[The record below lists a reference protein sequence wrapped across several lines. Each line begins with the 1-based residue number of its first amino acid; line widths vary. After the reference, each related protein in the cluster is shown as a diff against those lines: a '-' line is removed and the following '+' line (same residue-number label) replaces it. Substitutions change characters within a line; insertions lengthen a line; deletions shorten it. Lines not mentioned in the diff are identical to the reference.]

1 MTRTH
6 AMLTILAGGTF
17 MSFVGLIM
25 RLIGTEDGFQILFWR
40 SIALSLMVML
50 VGCLRRR
57 IGPAAFLARLD
68 RHDLA
73 MGAALSLAFT
83 AYVFA
88 MLWTT
93 VASVLFI
100 LTATPFMAAVIGW
113 AWLGER
119 PRAVTWIA
127 MAAAGIGV
135 ALMIGDGIALGR
147 SAGNIAALVSGGF
160 FALMLILARH
170 SRKETVLGGT
180 FLGGVFTIALGGA
193 AAIWTGAGLIVTGS
207 DLGLILLMG
216 AFTIG
221 LGIALVTIGTPY
233 VPAAEVS
240 LLVLIESVLGP
251 VWVWLFVGEAMRAQ
265 EMLGGAI
272 VLASVVGLALASR
285 RRGAR
290 RLA

>member
-193 AAIWTGAGLIVTGS
+193 AAIWTGAGLNVTGS
-207 DLGLILLMG
+207 DLGLILVMG

-221 LGIALVTIGTPY
+221 LGIALVTVGTPY

>member
-207 DLGLILLMG
+207 DLGLILVMG

-221 LGIALVTIGTPY
+221 LGIALVTVGTPY

-265 EMLGGAI
+265 EILGGAI

>member
-6 AMLTILAGGTF
+6 AMLTILVGGTF

-119 PRAVTWIA
+119 PRAVTWLA

-147 SAGNIAALVSGGF
+147 SAGNIAALASGGF

-207 DLGLILLMG
+207 DLGLILVMG

-285 RRGAR
+285 RRDAR

>member
-207 DLGLILLMG
+207 DLGLILVMG

-221 LGIALVTIGTPY
+221 LGIALVTVGTPY